1 MSDLEFDALA
11 QRLRASA
18 AVWFNNAGLMDL
30 ESLITEAERLRLHL
44 AALITNADLEEA
56 ENVGK

>member
-1 MSDLEFDALA
+1 MSDLEFDALT

-44 AALITNADLEEA
+44 AALTTNADLEEA